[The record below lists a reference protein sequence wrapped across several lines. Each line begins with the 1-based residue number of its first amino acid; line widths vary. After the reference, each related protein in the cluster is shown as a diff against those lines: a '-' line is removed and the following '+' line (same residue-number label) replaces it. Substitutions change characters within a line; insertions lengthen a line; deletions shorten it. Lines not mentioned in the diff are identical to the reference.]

1 MAVQEIDLG
10 PVIGPQGPKG
20 DTGPQGI
27 QGPQGKQGPT
37 GPTGATGPQGPK
49 GDTGPTGPQGPQGP
63 AGKVDAS
70 TQIAFAQAS
79 SRANIA
85 SNESISTMFGK
96 IAKWFADLKTAAFY
110 NVANNLTTAAG
121 GSSVL
126 DAYQGKVLNDRLTT
140 ELAKKLNIANVVN
153 NLTATSAGYALDAR
167 QGKALNDKITS
178 AQSSIS
184 GVSGSLNGIG
194 SVTTGSSQ
202 NYPAVELAFP
212 SGVLIKA
219 VWAWEARGIQ
229 TKWGNGYISAKM
241 NQIAYGGTK
250 KFVGQHLE
258 FWSAAPQVYTSDNVC
273 AVMPK
278 SNWDESHTAQ
288 YYLYAPDPIAAMDWL
303 IMCIG
308 VGKWK

>member
-70 TQIAFAQAS
+70 TQIAFTQAS

-126 DAYQGKVLNDRLTT
+126 DAYQGKVLNDRITT
-140 ELAKKLNIANVVN
+140 ELAKKLNIAKVVN

-178 AQSSIS
+178 AQSSITNLS
-184 GVSGSLNGIG
+184 NQLKASEWVSLGTVNKITARYRKNTFLCEVEMDGQLVNASLNAWDSFLIG
-194 SVTTGSSQ
+194 T
-202 NYPAVELAFP
+202 LP
-212 SGVLIKA
+212 SGCRPAITLMVPSSIAGKYIMQINTNGQILFVA
-219 VWAWEARGIQ
+219 V
-229 TKWGNGYISAKM
+229 AKFE
-241 NQIAYGGTK
+241 N
-250 KFVGQHLE
+250 
-258 FWSAAPQVYTSDNVC
+258 
-273 AVMPK
+273 
-278 SNWDESHTAQ
+278 SNDSVRAQ
-288 YYLYAPDPIAAMDWL
+288 AMFF
-303 IMCIG
+303 I
-308 VGKWK
+308 